1 MAEQEM
7 IITDVG
13 LNTKQYNSFRYM
25 NWAINQT
32 FTYANNTPFYALVNP
47 NYYDYYNRV
56 VRVNLEWFDG
66 YVQGFHNQENGVMS
80 TRIATAIVN
89 GIIGN
94 VFQKKLVFDRVD
106 KNGDYVAIDRLNEWV
121 RKDNFYQKVKLASKY
136 SGASGTSVIKINQ
149 DYKELYTQALRQ
161 DQFFYE
167 TDFQGNITKITT
179 FLKSY
184 VNLYNSKEDEKQQN
198 FFVVET
204 RYYSNDI
211 EIPTKVENLD
221 GETKV
226 YYKKVDKPTP
236 VVEYKVLYYQG
247 RMFQNQMANKLNEQ
261 SLKFHDLPKG
271 FRDILLKDF
280 TGIRFDKPLLLPF
293 TDLGCYALQ
302 INGQDP
308 TIPNGMFGQSFLTDI
323 RSCLVE
329 YELINAY
336 SLRDMYNAQGR
347 IGVPKPL
354 SMNDLNTQ
362 GAFDVDM
369 GNYEIYPGDPDKQK
383 PIITQFEIR
392 SVEWS
397 NKKDDCLKKMATILG
412 MSPKVIASYINPRGG
427 FGKTATEVEN
437 DEASSQ
443 TFIEDKRQNLTILLN
458 KVVSTILRFYGFSQ
472 KVTARFIEGENRMSP
487 LQVKT
492 IIFKYQQGLID
503 LKETTREL
511 NPNASESEV
520 DELVLRAKERQ
531 KEMLEMG
538 QQMDLDNFGKFM
550 NESDTE

>member
-1 MAEQEM
+1 MAEEM
-7 IITDVG
+7 TITDIG
-13 LNTKQYNSFRYM
+13 LNTKQYDNFKYM

-32 FTYANNTPFYALVNP
+32 FTYANNSQFYALVNP
-47 NYYDYYNRV
+47 IYYDYYNRV

-66 YVQGFHNQENGVMS
+66 YVQGFHNQQNGIMS

-94 VFQKKLVFDRVD
+94 VFQKKLIFDRVD
-106 KNGDYVAIDRLNEWV
+106 KDGDYTAVDYLNEWI
-121 RKDNFYQKVKLASKY
+121 RKDNFHQKVKLACKY

-149 DYKELYTQALRQ
+149 NYKELYTQALRQ

-184 VNLYNSKEDEKQQN
+184 VNVFNSKDQEKEQN
-198 FFVVET
+198 FFIVET
-204 RYYSNDI
+204 RYYSKDVD
-211 EIPTKVENLD
+211 IPTNVKNLED
-221 GETKV
+221 EIKV
-226 YYKKVDKPTP
+226 YYKKPTKPVP

-247 RMFQNQMANKLNEQ
+247 RMFQNTMASQQNKQ
-261 SLKFHDLPKG
+261 SLKFHDLPKS

-280 TGIRFDKPLLLPF
+280 TDIRFDKPCLLPF
-293 TDLGCYALQ
+293 TDLGCYVLQ

-347 IGVPKPL
+347 VGIPKSL
-354 SMNDLNTQ
+354 SMNDMNGQ
-362 GAFDVDM
+362 NVFDTNM
-369 GNYEIYPGDPDKQK
+369 GNYETFSGDPDKQK

-392 SVEWS
+392 ATEWS

-443 TFIEDKRQNLTILLN
+443 TFVEDKRANLTSCLN
-458 KVVSTILRFYGFSQ
+458 KVVSTILKFYGFAQ
-472 KVTARFIEGENRMSP
+472 KITSRFIEGENRMSP

-503 LKETTREL
+503 LKEATREL

-520 DELVLRAKERQ
+520 DELVLRARDRQ
-531 KEMLEMG
+531 KEMITMPTA
-538 QQMDLDNFGKFM
+538 DLDNFGKFM
-550 NESDTE
+550 NDEE

>member
-1 MAEQEM
+1 MAEEM
-7 IITDVG
+7 TITDIG
-13 LNTKQYNSFRYM
+13 LNTKQYDSFKYM

-32 FTYANNTPFYALVNP
+32 FTYANNSQFYALVNP
-47 NYYDYYNRV
+47 IYYDYYNRV

-66 YVQGFHNQENGVMS
+66 YVQGFHNQQNGVMS

-106 KNGDYVAIDRLNEWV
+106 KDGDYTAVDYLNEWI
-121 RKDNFYQKVKLASKY
+121 RKDNFHQKVKLACKY

-149 DYKELYTQALRQ
+149 NYKELYTQALRQ

-184 VNLYNSKEDEKQQN
+184 VNVFNSKDQDKEQN
-198 FFVVET
+198 FFIVET
-204 RYYSNDI
+204 RYYSKDVD
-211 EIPTKVENLD
+211 IPTNVKNLE

-226 YYKKVDKPTP
+226 YYKKPTKPVP

-247 RMFQNQMANKLNEQ
+247 RMFQNTMASQQNKQ
-261 SLKFHDLPKG
+261 SLKFHDLPKS

-280 TGIRFDKPLLLPF
+280 TDIRFDKPCLLPF
-293 TDLGCYALQ
+293 TDLGCYVLQ

-347 IGVPKPL
+347 VGIPKSL
-354 SMNDLNTQ
+354 SMNDMNGQ
-362 GAFDVDM
+362 NVFDTNM
-369 GNYEIYPGDPDKQK
+369 GNYETFSGDPDKQK

-392 SVEWS
+392 ATEWS

-412 MSPKVIASYINPRGG
+412 MSPKVIASYINPRDG

-443 TFIEDKRQNLTILLN
+443 TFVEDKRANLTSCLN
-458 KVVSTILRFYGFSQ
+458 KVVSTILKFYGFAQ
-472 KVTARFIEGENRMSP
+472 KITSRFIEGENKMSP

-503 LKETTREL
+503 LKEATREL

-520 DELVLRAKERQ
+520 DELVLRARDRQ
-531 KEMLEMG
+531 KEMITMPTA
-538 QQMDLDNFGKFM
+538 DLDNFGKFM
-550 NESDTE
+550 NEE

>member
-1 MAEQEM
+1 MAEEM
-7 IITDVG
+7 TITDIG
-13 LNTKQYNSFRYM
+13 LNTKQYDNFKYM

-47 NYYDYYNRV
+47 VYYDYYSRI
-56 VRVNLEWFDG
+56 VRTNLEWFDG
-66 YVQGFHNQENGVMS
+66 YVQGFHNEQNGVMS

-106 KNGDYVAIDRLNEWV
+106 KDGDYTAVDRLNEWI
-121 RKDNFYQKVKLASKY
+121 RKDNFLGKIKLASKY
-136 SGASGTSVIKINQ
+136 SGASGTSVLKINQ
-149 DYKELYTQALRQ
+149 NYKELYTQALRQ
-161 DQFFYE
+161 DQFFFE

-184 VNLYNSKEDEKQQN
+184 VNVFKSREQNTEQN

-211 EIPTKVENLD
+211 DIPTTIKNLN
-221 GETKV
+221 GEDKV
-226 YYKKVDKPTP
+226 YYKKPTKPVP

-247 RMFQNQMANKLNEQ
+247 RMFYNTMANKQNEQ
-261 SLKFHDLPKG
+261 SLNFHDLPKG
-271 FRDILLKDF
+271 FRDILKKDF
-280 TGIRFDKPLLLPF
+280 TDIRFDKPQLLPF
-293 TDLGCYALQ
+293 NDLGCYLLQ

-336 SLRDMYNAQGR
+336 ALRDMYNAQGR
-347 IGVPKPL
+347 VGIPKSL
-354 SMNDLNTQ
+354 TMNDVN
-362 GAFDVDM
+362 GKGVFDTDM
-369 GNYEIYPGDPDKQK
+369 GNYETYSGDPEKQK

-392 SVEWS
+392 ANEWS
-397 NKKDDCLKKMATILG
+397 IKKDDCLKKMATILG

-443 TFIEDKRQNLTILLN
+443 TFIEDRRQNLTNVLN
-458 KVVSTILRFYGFSQ
+458 KIVSTILKFYGFAQ

-503 LKETTREL
+503 LKEATREL

-520 DELVLRAKERQ
+520 DELVLRARERQ
-531 KEMLEMG
+531 KEMLLMPTA
-538 QQMDLDNFGKFM
+538 DLDNFGKFM
-550 NESDTE
+550 NDTEE

>member
-1 MAEQEM
+1 MAEEM
-7 IITDVG
+7 TITDIG
-13 LNTKQYNSFRYM
+13 LNTKQYDNFKYM

-47 NYYDYYNRV
+47 VYYDYYNRI
-56 VRVNLEWFDG
+56 VRTNLEWFDG
-66 YVQGFHNQENGVMS
+66 YVQGFHNQQNGVMS

-106 KNGDYVAIDRLNEWV
+106 KNGDYTAVDRLNEWV
-121 RKDNFYQKVKLASKY
+121 RKDNFLGKIKLASKY

-149 DYKELYTQALRQ
+149 NYKELYTQALRQ
-161 DQFFYE
+161 DQFFFE

-184 VNLYNSKEDEKQQN
+184 VNVFKSHDQNTEQN

-211 EIPTKVENLD
+211 DIPTTIKNLN
-221 GETKV
+221 GEDKI
-226 YYKKVDKPTP
+226 YYKKSTKPMP

-247 RMFQNQMANKLNEQ
+247 RMFYNTMANKQNEQ
-261 SLKFHDLPKG
+261 SLNFHDLPKG
-271 FRDILLKDF
+271 FRDILKKDF
-280 TGIRFDKPLLLPF
+280 TDIRFDKPQLLPF
-293 TDLGCYALQ
+293 TDLGCYILQ

-347 IGVPKPL
+347 VGIPKSL
-354 SMNDLNTQ
+354 SMNDVNGQ
-362 GAFDVDM
+362 GVFDTNM
-369 GNYEIYPGDPDKQK
+369 GNYETFSGDPEKQK

-392 SVEWS
+392 ATEWS

-443 TFIEDKRQNLTILLN
+443 TFIEDRRQNLTNVLN
-458 KVVSTILRFYGFSQ
+458 KIVSTVLKFYGFAQ

-503 LKETTREL
+503 LKEATREL

-520 DELVLRAKERQ
+520 EELVLRARERQ
-531 KEMLEMG
+531 KEMLTMPTA
-538 QQMDLDNFGKFM
+538 DIDNFGKFM
-550 NESDTE
+550 NDTEE

>member
-1 MAEQEM
+1 MAEEM
-7 IITDVG
+7 TITDIG
-13 LNTKQYNSFRYM
+13 LNTKQYDNFKYM

-47 NYYDYYNRV
+47 VYYDYYSRI
-56 VRVNLEWFDG
+56 VRTNLEWFDG
-66 YVQGFHNQENGVMS
+66 YVQGFHNQQNGVMS

-94 VFQKKLVFDRVD
+94 VFQKKLVFDRVGKD
-106 KNGDYVAIDRLNEWV
+106 GDYTAVDRLNEWI
-121 RKDNFYQKVKLASKY
+121 RKDNFLGKIKLASKY
-136 SGASGTSVIKINQ
+136 SGASGTSVLKINQ
-149 DYKELYTQALRQ
+149 NYKELYTQALRQ
-161 DQFFYE
+161 DQFFFE

-184 VNLYNSKEDEKQQN
+184 VNVFKSHDQNTEQN

-211 EIPTKVENLD
+211 DIPTTIKNLN
-221 GETKV
+221 GEDKI
-226 YYKKVDKPTP
+226 YYKKPTKPVP

-247 RMFQNQMANKLNEQ
+247 RMFYNTMANKQNEQ
-261 SLKFHDLPKG
+261 SLNFHDLPKG
-271 FRDILLKDF
+271 FRDILKKDF
-280 TGIRFDKPLLLPF
+280 TDIRFDKPQLLPF
-293 TDLGCYALQ
+293 NDLGCYLLQ

-336 SLRDMYNAQGR
+336 ALRDMYNAQGR
-347 IGVPKPL
+347 VGIPKSL
-354 SMNDLNTQ
+354 TMNDVN
-362 GAFDVDM
+362 GKGVFDTDM
-369 GNYEIYPGDPDKQK
+369 GNYETYSGDPEKQK

-392 SVEWS
+392 ANEWS
-397 NKKDDCLKKMATILG
+397 VKKDDCLKKMATILG

-443 TFIEDKRQNLTILLN
+443 TFIEDRRQNLTNVLN
-458 KVVSTILRFYGFSQ
+458 KIVSTILKFYGFAQ

-503 LKETTREL
+503 LKEATREL

-520 DELVLRAKERQ
+520 DELVLRARERQ
-531 KEMLEMG
+531 KEMLTMPTA
-538 QQMDLDNFGKFM
+538 DLDNFGKFM
-550 NESDTE
+550 NDTEE

>member
-1 MAEQEM
+1 MAEEM
-7 IITDVG
+7 TITDIG
-13 LNTKQYNSFRYM
+13 LNTKQYDSFKYM

-32 FTYANNTPFYALVNP
+32 FTYANNSQFYALVNP
-47 NYYDYYNRV
+47 IYYDYYNRV

-66 YVQGFHNQENGVMS
+66 YVQGFHNQQNGVMS

-94 VFQKKLVFDRVD
+94 IFQKKLIFDRVD
-106 KNGDYVAIDRLNEWV
+106 KNGDYTAVDNLNEWI
-121 RKDNFYQKVKLASKY
+121 RKDNFHQKIKLASKY

-149 DYKELYTQALRQ
+149 SYKELYTQALRQ
-161 DQFFYE
+161 DQFFYK
-167 TDFQGNITKITT
+167 TDFQGNITEITT

-184 VNLYNSKEDEKQQN
+184 VNVFNAKDQDKEQN
-198 FFVVET
+198 FFIVEK
-204 RYYSNDI
+204 RYYSTDI
-211 EIPTKVENLD
+211 DIPTKVENLE

-226 YYKKVDKPTP
+226 YYKKPNKPVP

-247 RMFQNQMANKLNEQ
+247 RMFQNTMASQQNRQ
-261 SLKFHDLPKG
+261 SLKFHDLPKA

-280 TGIRFDKPLLLPF
+280 TDIRFDKPCLLPF
-293 TDLGCYALQ
+293 TDLGCYVLQ

-347 IGVPKPL
+347 VGIPKSL
-354 SMNDLNTQ
+354 SMNDVNGQ
-362 GAFDVDM
+362 NVFDTNM
-369 GNYEIYPGDPDKQK
+369 GNYETFSGDPDKQK

-392 SVEWS
+392 ATEWS

-443 TFIEDKRQNLTILLN
+443 TFIEDKRQNLTNCLN
-458 KVVSTILRFYGFSQ
+458 KVVSTILKFYGYGQ

-503 LKETTREL
+503 LKEATREL

-520 DELVLRAKERQ
+520 DELVLRARERQ
-531 KEMLEMG
+531 EEMLKMPTA
-538 QQMDLDNFGKFM
+538 DLDNFGKFM
-550 NESDTE
+550 NDTEE

>member
-1 MAEQEM
+1 MAEEM
-7 IITDVG
+7 TITDIG
-13 LNTKQYNSFRYM
+13 LNTKQYDSFKYM

-32 FTYANNTPFYALVNP
+32 FTYANNSQFYALVNP
-47 NYYDYYNRV
+47 IYYDYYNRV

-66 YVQGFHNQENGVMS
+66 YVQGFHNQQNGVMS

-106 KNGDYVAIDRLNEWV
+106 KDGDYTAVDYLNEWI
-121 RKDNFYQKVKLASKY
+121 RKDNFHQKVKLACKY

-149 DYKELYTQALRQ
+149 NYKELYTQALRQ

-184 VNLYNSKEDEKQQN
+184 VNVFNSKDQDKEQN
-198 FFVVET
+198 FFIVET
-204 RYYSNDI
+204 RYYSKDVD
-211 EIPTKVENLD
+211 IPTNVKNLED
-221 GETKV
+221 EIKV
-226 YYKKVDKPTP
+226 YYKKPKKPVP

-247 RMFQNQMANKLNEQ
+247 RMFQNTMASQQNKQ
-261 SLKFHDLPKG
+261 SLKFHDLPKS

-280 TGIRFDKPLLLPF
+280 TDIRFDKPCLLPF
-293 TDLGCYALQ
+293 TDLGCYVLQ

-347 IGVPKPL
+347 VGIPKSL
-354 SMNDLNTQ
+354 SMNDMNGQ
-362 GAFDVDM
+362 NVFDTNM
-369 GNYEIYPGDPDKQK
+369 GNYETFSGDPDKQK

-392 SVEWS
+392 ATEWS

-443 TFIEDKRQNLTILLN
+443 TFVEDKRANLTSCLN
-458 KVVSTILRFYGFSQ
+458 KVVSTILKFYGFAQ
-472 KVTARFIEGENRMSP
+472 KITSRFIEGENKMSP

-503 LKETTREL
+503 LKEATREL

-520 DELVLRAKERQ
+520 DELVLRARDRQ
-531 KEMLEMG
+531 KEMITMPTA
-538 QQMDLDNFGKFM
+538 DLDNFGKFM
-550 NESDTE
+550 NEEE

>member
-1 MAEQEM
+1 MAEEM
-7 IITDVG
+7 TITDIG
-13 LNTKQYNSFRYM
+13 LNTKQYDNFKYM

-47 NYYDYYNRV
+47 VYYDYYNRI
-56 VRVNLEWFDG
+56 VRTNLEWFDG
-66 YVQGFHNQENGVMS
+66 YVQGFHNQQNGVMS

-106 KNGDYVAIDRLNEWV
+106 KNGDYTAVDRLNEWV
-121 RKDNFYQKVKLASKY
+121 RKDNFLGKIKLASKY

-149 DYKELYTQALRQ
+149 NYKELYTQALRQ
-161 DQFFYE
+161 DQFFFE

-184 VNLYNSKEDEKQQN
+184 VNVFKSHDQNTEQN

-211 EIPTKVENLD
+211 DIPTTIKNLN
-221 GETKV
+221 GEDKI
-226 YYKKVDKPTP
+226 YYKKPTKPMP

-247 RMFQNQMANKLNEQ
+247 RMFYNTMANKQNEQ
-261 SLKFHDLPKG
+261 SLNFHDLPKG
-271 FRDILLKDF
+271 FRDILKKDF
-280 TGIRFDKPLLLPF
+280 TDIRFDKPQLLPF
-293 TDLGCYALQ
+293 TDLGCYILQ

-347 IGVPKPL
+347 VGIPKSL
-354 SMNDLNTQ
+354 SMNDVNGQ
-362 GAFDVDM
+362 GVFDTNM
-369 GNYEIYPGDPDKQK
+369 GNYETFSGDPEKQK

-392 SVEWS
+392 ATEWS

-443 TFIEDKRQNLTILLN
+443 TFIEDRRQNLTNVLN
-458 KVVSTILRFYGFSQ
+458 KIMSTILKFYGFAQ

-503 LKETTREL
+503 LKEATREL

-520 DELVLRAKERQ
+520 EELVLRARERQ
-531 KEMLEMG
+531 KEMLTMPTS
-538 QQMDLDNFGKFM
+538 DIDNFGKFM
-550 NESDTE
+550 NDTEE

>member
-1 MAEQEM
+1 MAEEM
-7 IITDVG
+7 TITDIG
-13 LNTKQYNSFRYM
+13 LNTKQYDSFKYM

-32 FTYANNTPFYALVNP
+32 FTYANNSQFYALVNP
-47 NYYDYYNRV
+47 IYYDYYNRV

-66 YVQGFHNQENGVMS
+66 YVQGFHNQQNGVMS

-106 KNGDYVAIDRLNEWV
+106 KDGDYTAVDYLNEWI
-121 RKDNFYQKVKLASKY
+121 RKDNFHQKVKLACKY

-149 DYKELYTQALRQ
+149 NYKELYTQALRQ

-184 VNLYNSKEDEKQQN
+184 VNVFNSKDQDKEQN
-198 FFVVET
+198 FFIVET
-204 RYYSNDI
+204 RYYSKDVD
-211 EIPTKVENLD
+211 IPTNVKNLED
-221 GETKV
+221 EIKV
-226 YYKKVDKPTP
+226 YYKKPKKPVP

-247 RMFQNQMANKLNEQ
+247 RMFQNTMASQQNKQ
-261 SLKFHDLPKG
+261 SLKFHDLPKS

-280 TGIRFDKPLLLPF
+280 TDIRFDKPCLLPF
-293 TDLGCYALQ
+293 TDLGCYVLQ

-347 IGVPKPL
+347 VGIPKSL
-354 SMNDLNTQ
+354 SMNDMNGQ
-362 GAFDVDM
+362 NVFDTNM
-369 GNYEIYPGDPDKQK
+369 GNYETFSGDPDKQK

-392 SVEWS
+392 ATEWS

-443 TFIEDKRQNLTILLN
+443 TFVEDKRANLTSCLN
-458 KVVSTILRFYGFSQ
+458 KVVSTILKFYGFAQ
-472 KVTARFIEGENRMSP
+472 KITSRFIEGENKMSP

-503 LKETTREL
+503 LKEATREL

-520 DELVLRAKERQ
+520 DELVLRARDRQ
-531 KEMLEMG
+531 KEMETMPTA
-538 QQMDLDNFGKFM
+538 DLDNFGKFM
-550 NESDTE
+550 NEEE

>member
-1 MAEQEM
+1 MAEEM
-7 IITDVG
+7 TITDIG
-13 LNTKQYNSFRYM
+13 LNTKQYDNFKYM

-32 FTYANNTPFYALVNP
+32 FTYANNSQFYALVNP
-47 NYYDYYNRV
+47 IYYDYYNRV

-66 YVQGFHNQENGVMS
+66 YVQGFHNQQNGVMS

-94 VFQKKLVFDRVD
+94 IFQKKLIFDRVD
-106 KNGDYVAIDRLNEWV
+106 KNGDYTAVDYLNEWI
-121 RKDNFYQKVKLASKY
+121 RKDNFHQKVKLACKY

-149 DYKELYTQALRQ
+149 NYKELYTQALRQ

-184 VNLYNSKEDEKQQN
+184 VNVFNSKDQDKEQN
-198 FFVVET
+198 FFIVET
-204 RYYSNDI
+204 RYYSKDVD
-211 EIPTKVENLD
+211 IPTNVENLE

-226 YYKKVDKPTP
+226 YYKKPKKPVP

-247 RMFQNQMANKLNEQ
+247 RMFQNTMASQQNKQ
-261 SLKFHDLPKG
+261 SLKFHDLPKS

-280 TGIRFDKPLLLPF
+280 TDIRFDKPCLLPF
-293 TDLGCYALQ
+293 TDLGCYVLQ

-347 IGVPKPL
+347 VGIPKSL
-354 SMNDLNTQ
+354 SMNDMNGQ
-362 GAFDVDM
+362 NVFDTNM
-369 GNYEIYPGDPDKQK
+369 GNYETFSGDPDKQK

-392 SVEWS
+392 ATEWS

-443 TFIEDKRQNLTILLN
+443 TFVEDKRANLTSCLN
-458 KVVSTILRFYGFSQ
+458 KVVSTILKFYGFAQ
-472 KVTARFIEGENRMSP
+472 KITSRFIEGENKMSP

-503 LKETTREL
+503 LKEATREL

-520 DELVLRAKERQ
+520 DELVSRARDRQ
-531 KEMLEMG
+531 KEMITMPTA
-538 QQMDLDNFGKFM
+538 DLDNFGKFM
-550 NESDTE
+550 NEEE